1 LARDERLRAET
12 EVALRPVALAL
23 LEGEEVSVEEL
34 SVQDQIALADLL
46 GRYGRLVRGV
56 DTGRIAAFFERRG
69 AIDYE
74 LDQTR
79 SRRVWRRAT
88 AAFALGD
95 MGSPRAIPRLLA
107 LLDDRNRDVRAAAA
121 RSLGRLGAEEAV
133 EPLVYAFVDSHLPR
147 SVTGQ
152 ARRPEDALPAASS
165 LAAGPPEALWAHR
178 RLVANPRYGSLGMF
192 AIPYFV
198 AFELVGPIVQVLG
211 YPVVIVAFLMGAVS
225 VEFLAAFLLM
235 SVLLGILL
243 SVSALALEEFSFRRH
258 VRDRDVAKL
267 LLYAVL
273 ENFGYRQ
280 LNDFWRVQA
289 FFDLARRR
297 RHWGEMRRRGLGLQT
312 PLR

>member
-1 LARDERLRAET
+1 
-12 EVALRPVALAL
+12 
-23 LEGEEVSVEEL
+23 
-34 SVQDQIALADLL
+34 
-46 GRYGRLVRGV
+46 
-56 DTGRIAAFFERRG
+56 
-69 AIDYE
+69 
-74 LDQTR
+74 
-79 SRRVWRRAT
+79 
-88 AAFALGD
+88 
-95 MGSPRAIPRLLA
+95 
-107 LLDDRNRDVRAAAA
+107 
-121 RSLGRLGAEEAV
+121 
-133 EPLVYAFVDSHLPR
+133 
-147 SVTGQ
+147 
-152 ARRPEDALPAASS
+152 
-165 LAAGPPEALWAHR
+165 
-178 RLVANPRYGSLGMF
+178 MF

-198 AFELVGPIVQVLG
+198 VFELVGPIVQVLG
-211 YPVVIVAFLMGAVS
+211 YPVVIVASLMGAVS

-267 LLYAVL
+267 LRYAVL